1 MIDSWAFLFFQG
13 GSAVGRGAF
22 IRATYMNLAGA
33 ILAFVALSGVIH
45 MSGLGQSMLKLL
57 ASGRYMWLGFMGAF
71 MVVGWLASHMAD
83 SAQSNQKQLLGLGLY
98 VIAEALIFGP
108 MFALAGQVAPSAI
121 PAAGFVTLLLV
132 GGLTWTAFT
141 TKTNFSFMGG
151 FLRVAGLVA
160 LGAIVA
166 SVIFGFSLGIWFSA
180 LMVLFAGGCV
190 LYDTSRIIHDYPADR
205 PAGAALHLFASIALM
220 LWYVLRILMSLASS
234 DD

>member
-1 MIDSWAFLFFQG
+1 MQEVYAGGPGGS
-13 GSAVGRGAF
+13 GSAVSRGAF
-22 IRATYMNLAGA
+22 IRATYTNLAGA
-33 ILAFVALSGVIH
+33 MLAFVALSGLIH
-45 MSGLGQSMLKLL
+45 MSGLGQAMLKLL
-57 ASGRYMWLGFMGAF
+57 AGGRFMWLGFMGAF
-71 MVVGWLASHMAD
+71 MVVGWLASNMAD
-83 SAQSNQKQLLGLGLY
+83 SAQSNQKQLFGLGLY

-108 MFALAGQVAPSAI
+108 MFALAAQVAPNAI

-151 FLRVAGLVA
+151 FLRVAGMVA